1 MTWGG
6 NDAADVEYGMRFD
19 TVRVLRDSP
28 GIATTLALSDD
39 AHDRF
44 VVRRL
49 DLSMKRPWSAQWL
62 EGELEATCR
71 ARLPHIVSTR
81 IARRGPDYMELVRP
95 FIAGLDIREWH
106 AQQPRLSSEVQLEL
120 MCDLFYAL
128 ARLHRMGIAHGGV
141 RPANIMLTE
150 GSNELV
156 LLDASV
162 TRSQLGGL
170 THPADL
176 TESRYL
182 LPEARGLAHPR
193 AGFAADI
200 YAAGW
205 VLLEALAETNRTASA
220 LRRVK
225 PQDAA
230 FTEPSHLVDIVGV
243 SAPLRPIFLKLLD
256 PRAGQRFE
264 TAEDVLAAAE
274 AVVATGSRQTGPTS
288 AGAPPGHYGSLAF
301 VEPPLVG
308 RSDELAALTASI
320 DGAAQ
325 SKGTVTCLSGESGVG
340 KSRLLDAVVGH
351 AEEAGVTVMR
361 AGAFDHAPARPLGLF
376 AGPLR
381 DVVAYLMANPLAA
394 QRVREDM
401 GDLLPAALEQVPEL
415 AEALGED
422 WPAAHGSQRSFTKN
436 TTPAG
441 PTSIARL
448 LLSVFAKERP
458 GLIVLD
464 DCQWADDL
472 SWRVLARLAATVSR
486 DRMRS
491 ESNVSLICSCRTE
504 AVAQVLAWDLTDI
517 TFLGLKGL
525 SDNDTEKLIRS
536 ISDSIPDEVIPYV
549 TKYSKGNPLETL
561 LTLQA
566 LVDSSALTRK
576 SDRWVLDE
584 SAMATLALQAHTG
597 DSPTALGN
605 SGARTDVLI
614 SPRLS
619 LLSPETERAV
629 RQGAVLGRRFS
640 SRLLQVCLQT
650 SPTDVEQLLR
660 EAAQLRIVRR
670 VADGDRNEFEFAH
683 DRLREAVLRNL
694 TDDTRREL
702 HLRAAHALQGPSEV
716 RADYDVAYHF
726 DRAGHAAAA
735 VPYALRAGEAGL
747 RRNAL
752 DVAERNFKI
761 AETGLAL
768 CESADDIARFRLY
781 EGLGTVHMLLGSYD
795 LAAHELARAHELT
808 GALSGLD
815 AARIAALLGE
825 LAFKTGRFDDATDW
839 MLRGM
844 QGLDLRMPRS
854 SAHAALLAVSEVGLL
869 ALGWLSRRLRL
880 SRATVDTERC
890 RLAALI
896 HDRLVYQMWFIKSP
910 IWVVLAI
917 LRCARFANTAGG
929 TRERAHAYCGAA
941 VISGI
946 APILAPL
953 ALRLADFSLRLS
965 QTAGDDW
972 GIAHSHHFRGFAL
985 YAANRYDAAI
995 AAFDTANA
1003 GFDVLG
1009 DRWEQVAAMW
1019 QKSLCLAR
1027 QGKLHEAGMLA
1038 RDTYWEGKRRGDRIG
1053 AGTALA
1059 IWVQCLPGDVNVE
1072 TITREVRLTDPG
1084 DHHTLA
1090 MLHAARAWRLFHTQQ
1105 YAPALDAFRQA
1116 DEIIHASGLRNHFLI
1131 PILTSHLQVLRLSL
1145 AAGPDCWTQEHR
1157 DQARTTRRLLRR
1169 ARRSAVVFRS
1179 ERPAVLREC
1188 ALASFAQRHKWRGR
1202 ILLGAASRSA
1212 HRHKAQGELVAC
1224 ALVATL
1230 VGLEPRRGP
1239 LSALPPVAEQC
1250 RSLGIR
1256 VDGAIVESAHTH
1268 DAFVGKGQARHRALL
1283 DAVSS
1288 IVASDDVDE
1297 VLDKLRDAT
1306 FATTTARRVEISTDR
1321 PAPKDLV
1328 GVHKPLPTAA
1338 IGDSRTA
1345 AEGPEMRVTER
1356 LTERVA
1362 SDGHA
1367 ETSIIAAFPL
1377 GEGEYHRPTMEVLA
1391 ALAGAV
1397 IEREALR
1404 RQSVERMVAVQE
1416 AERGRIAR
1424 DLHDEFGHLFATV
1437 IDRLSTL
1444 QNSESPTARQTAAD
1458 VRKIVRQGIQVAR
1471 SVAWSL
1477 RPSGLDDL
1485 GLIGCVEQ
1493 YVEDCRQIYPIR
1505 IELTTPTQPPAV
1517 SDAVATSIFRIVQEA
1532 LTNIGRHSGAS
1543 EASVTIVNSAD
1554 ALRVVVEDNGA
1565 GFDPEL
1571 ACQRR
1576 SLGLIGMRERARLA
1590 GGRLSV
1596 ESRPGQGA
1604 TIMVEVPI
1612 ERWPA

>member
-6 NDAADVEYGMRFD
+6 DDATDVEYGMRFD

-44 VVRRL
+44 VLRRL
-49 DLSMKRPWSAQWL
+49 DLSMERPWSAQWL

-71 ARLPHIVSTR
+71 ARLPHIISTR
-81 IARRGPDYMELVRP
+81 IVRKGPDYVELVRP
-95 FIAGLDIREWH
+95 YVAGLDIREWH
-106 AQQPRLSSEVQLEL
+106 AQQPRMSSDAELEL
-120 MCDLFYAL
+120 LCNLFYAL

-141 RPANIMLTE
+141 RPANVMLTE

-170 THPADL
+170 TQPADL

-182 LPEARGLAHPR
+182 LPEGHGLAHPT

-225 PQDAA
+225 PQDDA
-230 FTEPSHLVDIVGV
+230 FSEPSHLVDIVGV
-243 SAPLRPIFLKLLD
+243 PAPLRPIFLKLLD

-274 AVVATGSRQTGPTS
+274 AVVATGSTETGSTS
-288 AGAPPGHYGSLAF
+288 AGTPPGHHGSLAYM
-301 VEPPLVG
+301 EPPLVG

-320 DGAAQ
+320 DGAARSQ
-325 SKGTVTCLSGESGVG
+325 GTVTCLSGESGVG
-340 KSRLLDAVVGH
+340 KSRLLDVVVAQ

-381 DVVAYLMANPLAA
+381 DVVAFLMANPPAA
-394 QRVREDM
+394 QRVRDDM

-422 WPAAHGSQRSFTKN
+422 WPAAIGSQRSFTKN
-436 TTPAG
+436 TVPAG

-448 LLSVFAKERP
+448 LLSVFDEERP

-472 SWRVLARLAATVSR
+472 SWQVLARLAATISR
-486 DRMRS
+486 DRKRS
-491 ESNVSLICSCRTE
+491 QSSVSMICSCRTE
-504 AVAQVLAWDLTDI
+504 AVAQVWAWGVTDI
-517 TFLGLKGL
+517 NFTELESL
-525 SDNDTEKLIRS
+525 SDKATETLIRS
-536 ISDSIPDEVIPYV
+536 ISDGIPDEVIPHV

-561 LTLQA
+561 LAFQA
-566 LVDSSALTRK
+566 LVDSSALKCK
-576 SDRWVLDE
+576 SDGWFLDE
-584 SAMATLALQAHTG
+584 SAMTALALPPHAQ
-597 DSPTALGN
+597 DSLGN

-614 SPRLS
+614 SPRLN
-619 LLSPETERAV
+619 LLSPRTERAI

-650 SPTDVEQLLR
+650 SPTDVEQFMM
-660 EAAQLRIVRR
+660 EAAKLGIVRA
-670 VADGDRNEFEFAH
+670 VTDGDRSEFEFAH
-683 DRLREAVLRNL
+683 DRLREAVLGNL
-694 TDDTRREL
+694 TDATRREL
-702 HLRAAHALQGPSEV
+702 HLRAAHALRDDSEV
-716 RADYDVAYHF
+716 LADYDIAYHF
-726 DRAGHAAAA
+726 GRAGRARSA
-735 VPYALRAGEAGL
+735 VPFALRAGEAGL

-768 CESADDIARFRLY
+768 CESADEIARFRLY

-808 GALSGLD
+808 GTHSGLD
-815 AARIAALLGE
+815 AARIAALLSE

-839 MLRGM
+839 MQRGM

-854 SAHAALLAVSEVGLL
+854 SAHAGLLAVGEVALLAW
-869 ALGWLSRRLRL
+869 GWLSRRLRL
-880 SRATVDTERC
+880 GRARVDTDRY
-890 RLAALI
+890 RLAAQI
-896 HDRLVYQMWFIKSP
+896 HDRLVYQLWFIKSP

-917 LRCARFANTAGG
+917 LRSARFANTAGG
-929 TRERAHAYCGAA
+929 TRERAHAYCA
-941 VISGI
+941 VAVGISGI

-953 ALRLADFSLRLS
+953 AVRLADFSLRLS

-972 GIAHSHHFRGFAL
+972 GIAHAHHFRGFAL

-995 AAFDTANA
+995 AAFDTACA

-1027 QGKLHEAGMLA
+1027 LGKLHQAGMLA

-1059 IWVQCLPGDVNVE
+1059 VWVQCLPGDVNVE
-1072 TITREVRLTDPG
+1072 TIAREVRLTNPG

-1090 MLHAARAWRLFHTQQ
+1090 MLHAARAWRLFHTKQ

-1116 DEIIHASGLRNHFLI
+1116 DEITRASGLRNHFLV
-1131 PILTSHLQVLRLSL
+1131 PILTSYLQVLRLSL
-1145 AAGPDCWTQEHR
+1145 AAGPDRWTAEHR
-1157 DQARTTRRLLRR
+1157 DQARTARRVLRR
-1169 ARRSAVVFRS
+1169 ARRLAVVFSS
-1179 ERPAVLREC
+1179 ERPAVLREW
-1188 ALASFAQRHKWRGR
+1188 ALASFSQRHKWRGR
-1202 ILLGAASRSA
+1202 ILLGAACRSA
-1212 HRHKAQGELVAC
+1212 HRHKAQGELAAC
-1224 ALVATL
+1224 ALVAAL

-1239 LSALPPVAEQC
+1239 LRTLPPLTEQC

-1256 VDGAIVESAHTH
+1256 VDGAIVESAHTR
-1268 DAFVGKGQARHRALL
+1268 DTFVGRGPARHRALL
-1283 DAVSS
+1283 DAVNS

-1306 FATTTARRVEISTDR
+1306 FATTTARRVEIADG
-1321 PAPKDLV
+1321 PAPRDPV
-1328 GVHKPLPTAA
+1328 GIHEPLPTPSF
-1338 IGDSRTA
+1338 GDSRTVGD
-1345 AEGPEMRVTER
+1345 GPEMRVTDR
-1356 LTERVA
+1356 LTERVPV
-1362 SDGHA
+1362 DGHA
-1367 ETSIIAAFPL
+1367 EKSIIAAFPL

-1397 IEREALR
+1397 IEREGLR
-1404 RQSVERMVAVQE
+1404 RQSVEQMVAVQE

-1437 IDRLSTL
+1437 IDGLSVL
-1444 QNSESPTARQTAAD
+1444 QNSESPAVRQTAGD
-1458 VRKIVRQGIQVAR
+1458 VRKTVRQGIQVAR

-1505 IELTTPTQPPAV
+1505 IELITPTQPPAL
-1517 SDAVATSIFRIVQEA
+1517 SAAVATSVFRIVQEA
-1532 LTNIGRHSGAS
+1532 LTNVGRHSGAS
-1543 EASVTIVNSAD
+1543 EASVTIVNSGD
-1554 ALRVVVEDNGA
+1554 ALRVLVEDNGT
-1565 GFDPEL
+1565 GFDLEI
-1571 ACQRR
+1571 AGQGR

-1596 ESRPGQGA
+1596 ESPPGQGV

-1612 ERWPA
+1612 DR

>member
-1 MTWGG
+1 
-6 NDAADVEYGMRFD
+6 MRFD

-28 GIATTLALSDD
+28 GITTTLALSDE

-49 DLSMKRPWSAQWL
+49 DLSMERPWSAQWL

-71 ARLPHIVSTR
+71 ARLPHIVPTR
-81 IARRGPDYMELVRP
+81 IVRKGPDYVELVRP
-95 FIAGLDIREWH
+95 FVAGLDIREWH
-106 AQQPRLSSEVQLEL
+106 AQEPRVSSEAELEL
-120 MCDLFYAL
+120 VCNLFYAL

-156 LLDASV
+156 LLDATV

-182 LPEARGLAHPR
+182 LPEGHGLAHPT

-205 VLLEALAETNRTASA
+205 VVLEALAETNRTASA

-225 PQDAA
+225 PQDDA

-243 SAPLRPIFLKLLD
+243 PAPLRPIFLKLLD

-274 AVVATGSRQTGPTS
+274 AVVATGSRETRPTS
-288 AGAPPGHYGSLAF
+288 AGAPSGHHGSLAYM
-301 VEPPLVG
+301 EPPLVG

-320 DGAAQ
+320 DGAARSQ
-325 SKGTVTCLSGESGVG
+325 GTVMCLSGESGVG
-340 KSRLLDAVVGH
+340 KSRLLDAVVAH
-351 AEEAGVTVMR
+351 AEEAGVTLMR
-361 AGAFDHAPARPLGLF
+361 TGAFDHAPARPLGLF

-401 GDLLPAALEQVPEL
+401 ADLLPAALEQVPEL
-415 AEALGED
+415 AEALEEN
-422 WPAAHGSQRSFTKN
+422 WPAAHGAQRSFTKN
-436 TTPAG
+436 TAPAG

-448 LLSVFAKERP
+448 LLSVFDEERP

-472 SWRVLARLAATVSR
+472 SWQVLARLAATISS
-486 DRMRS
+486 DRTRS
-491 ESNVSLICSCRTE
+491 DSNVSLICSCRTE
-504 AVAQVLAWDLTDI
+504 AVAQVFAWGVTDI
-517 TFLGLKGL
+517 TFVGLESL
-525 SDNDTEKLIRS
+525 SDKDTETLIRS
-536 ISDSIPDEVIPYV
+536 ISDGIPDEVIPYV

-561 LTLQA
+561 LAFQA
-566 LVDSSALTRK
+566 LVDSSALKHK
-576 SDRWVLDE
+576 SDRWFLDE
-584 SAMATLALQAHTG
+584 SAMAALALQPHIH
-597 DSPTALGN
+597 DSHAEPGN

-619 LLSPETERAV
+619 LLSPETERAI

-640 SRLLQVCLQT
+640 SRLLQVCLQA
-650 SPTDVEQLLR
+650 SPTDVEQLMM

-670 VADGDRNEFEFAH
+670 VADGDGNEFEFAH
-683 DRLREAVLRNL
+683 DRLREAVLGNL
-694 TDDTRREL
+694 TDATRREL
-702 HLRAAHALQGPSEV
+702 HLRAAHALQGHFEV
-716 RADYDVAYHF
+716 RADYDIAYHF
-726 DRAGHAAAA
+726 DQAGRAASA
-735 VPYALRAGEAGL
+735 VPFALRAGEAGL

-795 LAAHELARAHELT
+795 LAAHELARAHEFT
-808 GALSGLD
+808 GTHSGLD

-839 MLRGM
+839 MQRGM
-844 QGLDLRMPRS
+844 HGLDLRMPRS
-854 SAHAALLAVSEVGLL
+854 SAHAGLLAVGEVGLL

-880 SRATVDTERC
+880 GRATVDTERC

-896 HDRLVYQMWFIKSP
+896 HDRLVYQLWFIKSP
-910 IWVVLAI
+910 IWVALAI

-941 VISGI
+941 VIAGI

-972 GIAHSHHFRGFAL
+972 GIAP
-985 YAANRYDAAI
+985 
-995 AAFDTANA
+995 
-1003 GFDVLG
+1003 
-1009 DRWEQVAAMW
+1009 
-1019 QKSLCLAR
+1019 K
-1027 QGKLHEAGMLA
+1027 
-1038 RDTYWEGKRRGDRIG
+1038 
-1053 AGTALA
+1053 
-1059 IWVQCLPGDVNVE
+1059 
-1072 TITREVRLTDPG
+1072 
-1084 DHHTLA
+1084 
-1090 MLHAARAWRLFHTQQ
+1090 Q

-1116 DEIIHASGLRNHFLI
+1116 DEIIRASGLRNHFLV
-1131 PILTSHLQVLRLSL
+1131 PILTSYLQVLRLSL
-1145 AAGPDCWTQEHR
+1145 AAGPDPWTAEYR
-1157 DQARTTRRLLRR
+1157 DQAKTARRLLRR
-1169 ARRSAVVFRS
+1169 ARRLAVVFCS
-1179 ERPAVLREC
+1179 ERPAVLREW
-1188 ALASFAQRHKWRGR
+1188 ALASFSQRHKWRGR
-1202 ILLGAASRSA
+1202 ILLGAACRSA
-1212 HRHKAQGELVAC
+1212 HRQQAQGELAAC
-1224 ALVATL
+1224 ALVAAL

-1239 LSALPPVAEQC
+1239 LRGLPPLAEQC
-1250 RSLGIR
+1250 LSLGIR
-1256 VDGAIVESAHTH
+1256 VDGAIVESAHPREL
-1268 DAFVGKGQARHRALL
+1268 FVGRGPARHRALL

-1288 IVASDDVDE
+1288 IVASDDLDE

-1306 FATTTARRVEISTDR
+1306 FATTTARRVEIADG
-1321 PAPKDLV
+1321 PAPSDLV
-1328 GVHKPLPTAA
+1328 GVHEPLPTPLF
-1338 IGDSRTA
+1338 GDSRTVG
-1345 AEGPEMRVTER
+1345 EGPEMRVTDR
-1356 LTERVA
+1356 LSVRVPV
-1362 SDGHA
+1362 DGHA
-1367 ETSIIAAFPL
+1367 EKSIIAAFPL

-1397 IEREALR
+1397 IEREGLR
-1404 RQSVERMVAVQE
+1404 RQSVEQMVAVQE

-1505 IELTTPTQPPAV
+1505 IELISPTRPPAL
-1517 SDAVATSIFRIVQEA
+1517 SAAVATAIFRIVQEA

-1543 EASVTIVNSAD
+1543 EASVTIVNSGD
-1554 ALRVVVEDNGA
+1554 ALRVVVEDNGT
-1565 GFDPEL
+1565 GFDLEV
-1571 ACQRR
+1571 AGQRR

-1596 ESRPGQGA
+1596 ESPPGQGV

-1612 ERWPA
+1612 ER

>member
-6 NDAADVEYGMRFD
+6 NDATDVEYSMRFD

-28 GIATTLALSDD
+28 GITTTLALSDD

-49 DLSMKRPWSAQWL
+49 DLSMERPWSAQWL

-71 ARLPHIVSTR
+71 ARLPHIISTR
-81 IARRGPDYMELVRP
+81 IVRKGPDYVELVRP
-95 FIAGLDIREWH
+95 FVAGLDIREWH
-106 AQQPRLSSEVQLEL
+106 AQKPRMSSEAELEL
-120 MCDLFYAL
+120 MCNLFYAL

-182 LPEARGLAHPR
+182 LPEGHGLAHPT

-205 VLLEALAETNRTASA
+205 VVLEALAETNRTASA

-225 PQDAA
+225 PQDDA

-243 SAPLRPIFLKLLD
+243 PAPLRPIFLKLLD

-274 AVVATGSRQTGPTS
+274 AVVATGSRETRPTS
-288 AGAPPGHYGSLAF
+288 AGAPPGHHGSLAYM
-301 VEPPLVG
+301 EPPLVG

-320 DGAAQ
+320 DGAAR

-340 KSRLLDAVVGH
+340 KSRLLDAVVAH
-351 AEEAGVTVMR
+351 AEEAGVTLMR

-401 GDLLPAALEQVPEL
+401 ADLLPAALEQIPEL
-415 AEALGED
+415 AEALGEN
-422 WPAAHGSQRSFTKN
+422 WPAAHGAQRSFTKN
-436 TTPAG
+436 TPPAG

-448 LLSVFAKERP
+448 LLSVFDEERP

-472 SWRVLARLAATVSR
+472 SWQVLARLAATISR
-486 DRMRS
+486 DRTRS
-491 ESNVSLICSCRTE
+491 DSNVSLICSCRTE
-504 AVAQVLAWDLTDI
+504 AVAQVLAWGVTDI
-517 TFLGLKGL
+517 TFVGLESL
-525 SDNDTEKLIRS
+525 SDKDTETLIRS
-536 ISDSIPDEVIPYV
+536 ISDGIPDEVIPYV

-561 LTLQA
+561 LAFQA
-566 LVDSSALTRK
+566 LVDSSALKRK
-576 SDRWVLDE
+576 SDRWFLDE
-584 SAMATLALQAHTG
+584 SAMAALALQPYTR
-597 DSPTALGN
+597 DSHAALGN

-619 LLSPETERAV
+619 LLSPETERAI
-629 RQGAVLGRRFS
+629 RQGAVLGRQFS

-650 SPTDVEQLLR
+650 SPTDVEQLMM

-683 DRLREAVLRNL
+683 DRLREAVLGNL
-694 TDDTRREL
+694 TDATRREL
-702 HLRAAHALQGPSEV
+702 HLRAAHALQGHFEV
-716 RADYDVAYHF
+716 RADYDIAYHF
-726 DRAGHAAAA
+726 DQAGRAASA
-735 VPYALRAGEAGL
+735 VPFALRAGEAGL

-808 GALSGLD
+808 GTHSGLD

-825 LAFKTGRFDDATDW
+825 LAFKTGRFDDSTDW
-839 MLRGM
+839 MQRGM
-844 QGLDLRMPRS
+844 QALDLRMPRS
-854 SAHAALLAVSEVGLL
+854 SAHAGLLAVGEVGLL

-880 SRATVDTERC
+880 GRATVDTERC

-896 HDRLVYQMWFIKSP
+896 HDRLVYQLWFIKSP
-910 IWVVLAI
+910 IWVALGI
-917 LRCARFANTAGG
+917 LRCVRFANTAGG
-929 TRERAHAYCGAA
+929 TRERARAYCGAA
-941 VISGI
+941 VIAGI

-953 ALRLADFSLRLS
+953 GLRLADFSLRLS

-972 GIAHSHHFRGFAL
+972 GIAHAHHFRGFAL

-995 AAFDTANA
+995 AAFDTANT

-1072 TITREVRLTDPG
+1072 TIAREVRLTNPG

-1090 MLHAARAWRLFHTQQ
+1090 MLHAARAWRLFHTKQ

-1116 DEIIHASGLRNHFLI
+1116 DEIIRASGLRNHFLV
-1131 PILTSHLQVLRLSL
+1131 PILTSYLQALRLSL
-1145 AAGPDCWTQEHR
+1145 AAGPDRWTAEHR
-1157 DQARTTRRLLRR
+1157 DQARTARRLLRR
-1169 ARRSAVVFRS
+1169 ARRLAVVFCS
-1179 ERPAVLREC
+1179 ERPAVLREW
-1188 ALASFAQRHKWRGR
+1188 ALASFSQRHKWRGR
-1202 ILLGAASRSA
+1202 ILLGAACRSA
-1212 HRHKAQGELVAC
+1212 HRHKAQGELAAC
-1224 ALVATL
+1224 ALVAAL

-1239 LSALPPVAEQC
+1239 LHALPPLAEQC
-1250 RSLGIR
+1250 LSLGIR
-1256 VDGAIVESAHTH
+1256 VDGAIVESAHTR
-1268 DAFVGKGQARHRALL
+1268 DQFVGRGPARHRALL

-1288 IVASDDVDE
+1288 IVASDDLDE

-1306 FATTTARRVEISTDR
+1306 FATTTARRVEIADG
-1321 PAPKDLV
+1321 PAPSDLV
-1328 GVHKPLPTAA
+1328 GVHEPLPTPLF
-1338 IGDSRTA
+1338 GDSRTVG
-1345 AEGPEMRVTER
+1345 EGPEMRVTDR
-1356 LTERVA
+1356 LTERVPV
-1362 SDGHA
+1362 DGHA
-1367 ETSIIAAFPL
+1367 EKSIIAAFPL
-1377 GEGEYHRPTMEVLA
+1377 GEGEYYRPTMEVLA

-1397 IEREALR
+1397 IEREGLR
-1404 RQSVERMVAVQE
+1404 RQSVEQMVAVQE

-1505 IELTTPTQPPAV
+1505 IELISPTRPPAL
-1517 SDAVATSIFRIVQEA
+1517 SAAVATSIFRIVQEA

-1543 EASVTIVNSAD
+1543 EASVTIVNSGD
-1554 ALRVVVEDNGA
+1554 ALRVVVEDNGT
-1565 GFDPEL
+1565 GFDLEI
-1571 ACQRR
+1571 AGQRR

-1596 ESRPGQGA
+1596 ESTPGHGV
-1604 TIMVEVPI
+1604 TIMAEVPI
-1612 ERWPA
+1612 DR